1 MNNSFWWTTLTQEQR
16 QPIGKEMPGDQQVDV
31 AIVGGGYTGLWT
43 AYYLKQADPS
53 LRIAIIEANEIGFGA
68 SGRNG
73 GWASALFPASLRQL
87 AKKSDRNG
95 AIRMKRAMFETVTE
109 IGRVVN
115 KEGWDVDWHPGGT
128 VGVARS
134 TLQLA
139 RAQASIEDSRAWGF
153 GPEDYDFK
161 DAADTNEIV
170 RMTET
175 FGSVVTPHCAAI
187 NPAKLVRSLGKK
199 VSDLGVD
206 IWENTSARSINR
218 GTVITQRGTVS
229 ADLVVRATEG
239 YTPSL
244 EGMKRD
250 LLPVYSLMTATEVLP
265 DHVIDQIGLLEV
277 PTFHDGRH
285 LIIYGQRTADN
296 RIAFGGRGAPYHFG
310 STINPS
316 FENEPEVF
324 AALQR
329 MLVELFPVLRD
340 ATFTHTW
347 GGPLGIA
354 RDWWASCGIQ
364 ESEKF
369 AWAGGYVGDGV
380 GTSNLSGR
388 TLTDLILTRPSDLTN
403 LPWVNHNSRKWEI
416 EPLRWLGTN
425 VGVKVMDSADVKEK
439 RRGKESLSAK
449 VFGRQIG
456 H

>member
-87 AKKSDRNG
+87 AKRSDRNG
-95 AIRMKRAMFETVTE
+95 AIRMKRAMFATVTE

-199 VSDLGVD
+199 VADLGVD

>member
-95 AIRMKRAMFETVTE
+95 AIRMKRAMFATVTE

-199 VSDLGVD
+199 VADLGVD